1 MPYAFLSDEWFTEV
15 DKLIAGAGDLKIPP
29 AMKDA
34 KVNITVTS
42 AKGETQLAMKDG
54 LFTRG
59 HDASYATKLTVNE
72 EIARKIFVDGD
83 AAAGVQ
89 AFLEGTIFVEGDLA
103 TVVAMQTVEPS
114 TEQMKLTR
122 QIAAITA

>member
-1 MPYAFLSDEWFTEV
+1 MRYPFLSDEWFTEV
-15 DKLIAGAGDLKIPP
+15 DKLIAAAGDLQIPEP
-29 AMKDA
+29 MRVA

-42 AKGETQLAMKDG
+42 AGGSHQLAMREG
-54 LFTRG
+54 LFSRG
-59 HDASYATKLTVNE
+59 HDPSFQTSLTVGE
-72 EIARKIFVDGD
+72 DIARKIFVEGD

-89 AFLEGTIFVEGDLA
+89 AFLEGKIQVDGDLA

-114 TEQMKLTR
+114 EPQKKLSR

>member
-1 MPYAFLSDEWFTEV
+1 MRYPFLSDEWFAEV
-15 DKLIAGAGDLKIPP
+15 DKLIAAAGDLKIPD
-29 AMKDA
+29 AMKSA
-34 KVNITVTS
+34 KVNITVT
-42 AKGETQLAMKDG
+42 AAGGNKQLAMRDG
-54 LFTRG
+54 MFTQG
-59 HDASYATKLTVNE
+59 HDPSFTTSLTVGE

-89 AFLEGTIFVEGDLA
+89 AFLEGNIQVEGDLA

-114 TEQMKLTR
+114 EPQKKLTR